1 MISAREKLG
10 PTLGETYRL
19 WRGLLDERLRPLGLS
34 HARWMVLLHLSRR
47 GDGVVQKAL
56 AEWLGIEGP
65 TLVRQLDRMA
75 ADGWLERRESG
86 DDRRAKTIHLTRQ
99 ARAAVK
105 KINGVAAELRGQL
118 LQGVKAADIDICLR
132 VMQQIKHQ
140 AERL

>member
-1 MISAREKLG
+1 MISAREQLG

-56 AEWLGIEGP
+56 ADWLGIEGP

-75 ADGWLERRESG
+75 DDGWLERRESG
-86 DDRRAKTIHLTRQ
+86 NDRRAKTIHLTRQ

-105 KINGVAAELRGQL
+105 KIDAVAASLRNEL
-118 LQGVKAADIDICLR
+118 LQGIKASDIDACLR
-132 VMQQIKHQ
+132 VMRRIKHK
-140 AERL
+140 AEHL

>member
-1 MISAREKLG
+1 MISAREQLG

-132 VMQQIKHQ
+132 VMQQIKHK

>member
-105 KINGVAAELRGQL
+105 KINGVAPELRGQVVP
-118 LQGVKAADIDICLR
+118 GVKAADIDTCLR
-132 VMQQIKHQ
+132 VMQQIKHK

>member
-1 MISAREKLG
+1 MISAREQLG

-118 LQGVKAADIDICLR
+118 LHGVKAADIDICLR